1 LTISDKDLKTI
12 IDLVKTDIEVR
23 DLKAIILD
31 GVEKTEVHHWRT
43 EEQISTSTKELVM
56 KLIQVAGLQ
65 QNI

>member
-1 LTISDKDLKTI
+1 
-12 IDLVKTDIEVR
+12 
-23 DLKAIILD
+23 LKAIILD
-31 GVEKTEVHHWRT
+31 GVDFELKVKTEEKTEVHHWRT